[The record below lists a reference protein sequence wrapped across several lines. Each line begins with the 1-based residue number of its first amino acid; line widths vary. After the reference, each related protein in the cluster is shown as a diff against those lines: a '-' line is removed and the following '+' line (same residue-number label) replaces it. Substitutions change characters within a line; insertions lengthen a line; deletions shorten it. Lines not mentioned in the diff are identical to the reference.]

1 MLRILVLEDED
12 YTLRFLEK
20 IISEHPMVKE
30 ITGTT
35 DGQEAIRLA
44 GNSKPDIVFLDIE
57 LAPGDSLN
65 GIEVAKAIYQ
75 ISPGTTFVFITGY
88 SKYAIESFAV
98 HPYDY
103 VLKPIKIDKVMN
115 ILTSL
120 SSSSELS
127 TSRAATDPP
136 RLVIRTEGDTFFINI
151 KDIYFIEKQRRKA
164 LIHTKSGIKETTCR
178 FSELEE
184 LLTDEFIRVHKSFI
198 INMDKIS
205 HIKDTGYQS
214 YEVHFAG
221 YNKIALISRNK
232 FREHQDIFS
241 PSF

>member
-1 MLRILVLEDED
+1 MLKILVLEDEA

-20 IISEHPMVKE
+20 IISEHPMVTE
-30 ITGTT
+30 VTGTT

-44 GNSKPDIVFLDIE
+44 SINKPEIVFLDIE

-65 GIEVAKAIYQ
+65 GIEVAKAIYEL
-75 ISPGTTFVFITGY
+75 SPNTTFVFITGY
-88 SKYAIESFAV
+88 AKYAIESFVV

-103 VLKPIKIDKVMN
+103 VLKPVKIDKVMN

-120 SSSSELS
+120 GSSAELSSSRS
-127 TSRAATDPP
+127 TEPP
-136 RLVIRTEGDTFFINI
+136 RLIIRTDGETTFINI

-164 LIHTKSGIKETTCR
+164 LIHTNTGIKETICR

-184 LLTDEFIRVHKSFI
+184 LLTDQFVRVHKSFI
-198 INMDKIS
+198 INMDKVS

-214 YEVHFAG
+214 YEVYFSGH
-221 YNKIALISRNK
+221 NKTALISRNK
-232 FREHQDIFS
+232 YREHQDKFA